1 MLCGM
6 CFFFKFYVTVID
18 EKQCYVNLLPDV
30 KTGSVILMTPN
41 PPPLLCLLQVK
52 TSFTF
57 NYANCI
63 NMATW
68 FNFIDPW
75 FKFKFPLFATHY
87 HTQQTQP

>member
-1 MLCGM
+1 MQYAVFSL
-6 CFFFKFYVTVID
+6 F
-18 EKQCYVNLLPDV
+18 
-30 KTGSVILMTPN
+30 SVWYFGVQTPN
-41 PPPLLCLLQVK
+41 PPPLLCPLQVK

-87 HTQQTQP
+87 HTQQT